1 MILLASASTI
11 RKTLLRNAG
20 LAISVVPADIDEMK
34 LKIALRQNGE
44 KAASVARRLA
54 EAKALA
60 VATRHPADLVI
71 GADQMLECAGQWF
84 DKPNDRSEAREQL
97 KILRGKTHNLLSA
110 VVLARGPHILWHH
123 LAESRLTIRNFSDA
137 FLENYLTLVG
147 EEISTTVGAY
157 QLEGLGAQLFSEIVG
172 DHFAILGLP
181 MLPLLDQLR
190 QQGALPS

>member
-1 MILLASASTI
+1 LILLASASTI

-110 VVLARGPHILWHH
+110 VVLARGPDILWHH
-123 LAESRLTIRNFSDA
+123 LAESRLTMRKFSDA
-137 FLENYLTLVG
+137 FLENYLTLMG
-147 EEISTTVGAY
+147 DEISTTVGAY